1 MKMVHQSK
9 RNKAVN
15 QELLIV
21 EKQETRMAQA
31 AMKAKPVTWKTV
43 LESRIPQKVYTG
55 LESAFCKGFS
65 LVFQQGRAVIE
76 KGCRKEDI
84 QADYAI
90 QDFAVQLKGSRKELK
105 KLHRQAK
112 QADLINLAVTT
123 VEGIGLGA
131 LGIGMPDIVLFLGT
145 LLKGIYE
152 TALHYGFD
160 YDSRQE
166 QLLILKMMEV
176 SLITGADW
184 ASKNSEVD
192 EMLYQETAEVTDEDF
207 QSQIKTTASAFAID
221 MLLLKFVQ
229 GLPVVGILGGAAN
242 PVYYRKVMNY
252 VQLKYRKRY
261 LLKQKGGVP
270 FEDALQ

>member
-9 RNKAVN
+9 RNKAAN
-15 QELLIV
+15 QELLLV
-21 EKQETRMAQA
+21 EKQENRMAQA
-31 AMKAKPVTWKTV
+31 AMKSKPATWKTA

-76 KGCRKEDI
+76 KSCRKEDI
-84 QADYAI
+84 QADYAV
-90 QDFAVQLKGSRKELK
+90 QDFAVQVKGSRKELR

-176 SLITGADW
+176 SLSNGADW
-184 ASKNSEVD
+184 AGKNSEVD
-192 EMLYQETAEVTDEDF
+192 EMLSQKAAEATDEDF
-207 QSQIKTTASAFAID
+207 QSQIKATASAFAVD

-261 LLKQKGGVP
+261 LLKQKGDVP
-270 FEDALQ
+270 FEDTLQ